1 MESEK
6 LSAEFISQKE
16 NLAEIYKLI
25 AKAAQNTLP
34 PDDSDSKFLVEFNDK
49 SRFTPRNIRNNAT
62 KDIKISYSPQNIC
75 ITGGSALNI
84 YDLALEEYRKRKTI
98 TPLKEFVNRSTPDI
112 DIVWWPTVTG
122 TDSNKY
128 AVISVSPIIHNF
140 ITRLEKQLD
149 ESFSYL
155 IGKQY
160 RVFDTIYTV
169 NRVKISNNFADS
181 GQRPAGYKYG
191 THQLKI
197 SIQINDTLIH
207 IVDFSIYDSASG
219 QTKPQQSLLP
229 MNKDP
234 VYMNQSTIKTLQI
247 HDIHVNVPEIKHLIK
262 QQIFAFNNIYPI
274 NPMKGMV
281 IYKRI
286 LYIKELIYKA
296 NSQNN
301 IQDIHNVL
309 GNIGNIP
316 IKSITDTL
324 NKNSINSLENVSR
337 VIEEEIIKTVH
348 PVNPVK
354 NSKITARNRDELIAE
369 YNAVTQRLI
378 DLDIEYN
385 KIRLDIEAPL
395 RTAKRN
401 EKKTH
406 SISASRHTQHVKNS
420 IAPLIEKV
428 KKDFD
433 EKKKELEQIKLK
445 LEAELDN
452 TVDISR
458 KPLLS
463 SPSMQSMP
471 PMPSMQSMPSR
482 PPMPSMQSMPSRPP
496 MPPMS
501 SRPPMPPMYSRPSMQ
516 TRPPMP
522 PMPHIQIFDEYYNDA
537 GQLIA
542 LVKDTIHPHEYE
554 VFIEILPTGQKR
566 LRFDIPVLKTVGEYV
581 DAQGNRNYLIL
592 DPFNKQY
599 MHLII
604 NRYTGKKTWENISP
618 YDYERL
624 IGSIRR

>member
-16 NLAEIYKLI
+16 NLAEIYELI
-25 AKAAQNTLP
+25 VKAVQNTSP
-34 PDDSDSKFLVEFNDK
+34 PDDSDNKFLVEFNADK
-49 SRFTPRNIRNNAT
+49 SRFTSRNVRNNAT
-62 KDIKISYSPQNIC
+62 KDIKIVYEPQNIC

-122 TDSNKY
+122 SDSNKY

-140 ITRLEKQLD
+140 VLRLEKQLD
-149 ESFSYL
+149 EAFSQL
-155 IGKQY
+155 IRKQY
-160 RVFDTIYTV
+160 RIFDNIYTV
-169 NRVKISNNFADS
+169 NAVHISNNFADS

-234 VYMNQSTIKTLQI
+234 VYMNQSTIKILQI

-274 NPMKGMV
+274 NPMKAMV

-286 LYIKELIYKA
+286 LYIKELINKA
-296 NSQNN
+296 NSRNN
-301 IQDIHNVL
+301 IRDIYSVL
-309 GNIGNIP
+309 GDIGNIP

-337 VIEEEIIKTVH
+337 VIEEEISKT
-348 PVNPVK
+348 
-354 NSKITARNRDELIAE
+354 TARNRDELIAE
-369 YNAVTQRLI
+369 YNAVTQQLT
-378 DLDIEYN
+378 DLSIQYN
-385 KIRLDIEAPL
+385 KKLLEIENPL

-401 EKKTH
+401 EKKTK
-406 SISASRHTQHVKNS
+406 SINAYRHTQYVKNS

-433 EKKKELEQIKLK
+433 NKKKELEQIKLK
-445 LEAELDN
+445 LETELGN
-452 TVDISR
+452 TVDIPR
-458 KPLLS
+458 KSLLS
-463 SPSMQSMP
+463 SPPMQTMQSIPPMPPMP
-471 PMPSMQSMPSR
+471 PMPSMQSMP
-482 PPMPSMQSMPSRPP
+482 
-496 MPPMS
+496 

-522 PMPHIQIFDEYYNDA
+522 PMPHIQIIDEYYNDA

-542 LVKDTIHPHEYE
+542 LVKDTIHPHKYE
-554 VFIEILPTGQKR
+554 VFIEILPTGQKL
-566 LRFDIPVLKTVGEYV
+566 LRMDIPVLRTVGEYV
-581 DAQGNRNYLIL
+581 DAQGNHNYLIL
-592 DPFNKQY
+592 DPFNRQY
-599 MHLII
+599 MRLII
-604 NRYTGKKTWENISP
+604 NRYTGNKTWENISP
-618 YDYERL
+618 YDYARL
-624 IGSIRR
+624 IGSMRR